1 MTNSVKNVVN
11 AKPLV
16 TGGVLVAPVGTT
28 LPTDETVALDAEF
41 QAVGYAT
48 DDGVTRSDK
57 ISADTK
63 YAWGG
68 DTLAVLFKSRDFT
81 AKLGLAE
88 YLNPVTQQVIYGAAA
103 VTVTAATTTS
113 GAKMAIAGSAVPPP
127 HNTWAIEIISG
138 VAKVRI
144 IFPDAQI
151 SDLDD
156 VLYKDDDIS
165 ARGITLTLFPDSSGN
180 YFYEYTNDGVKSAS

>member
-1 MTNSVKNVVN
+1 MANSVSNVVN

-16 TGGVLVAPVGTT
+16 TGGVLVAPVGST
-28 LPTDETVALDAEF
+28 LPTDEAAALNAAF
-41 QAVGYAT
+41 KAVGYAT
-48 DDGVTRSDK
+48 DDGVTRGDK
-57 ISADTK
+57 IDSDTK

-68 DTLAVLFKSRDFT
+68 DTLAVLFKSRTFT

-88 YLNPVTQQVIYGAAA
+88 YLNPVTQQVIYGTSA
-103 VTVTAATTTS
+103 VSVTAATS
-113 GAKMAIAGSAVPPP
+113 SAGAKMAIAGSAVPPP
-127 HNTWAIEIISG
+127 HNAWAIEIVSG

-151 SDLDD
+151 TDLDD
-156 VLYKDDDIS
+156 VSYKDDDIS

-180 YFYEYTNDGVKSAS
+180 YFYEYTNDGVKTGS

>member
-1 MTNSVKNVVN
+1 MANNVQNVVN

-16 TGGVLVAPVGTT
+16 TGGVLVAPVGST
-28 LPTDETVALDAEF
+28 LPTDETAALNAAF
-41 QAVGYAT
+41 KPVGYAT

-88 YLNPVTQQVIYGAAA
+88 YLNPITQQVIYGTAA
-103 VTVTAATTTS
+103 VSVTAATSTT
-113 GAKMAIAGSAVPPP
+113 GAKMAIAGSSAPPP
-127 HNTWAIEIISG
+127 HNAWAFEIVSG
-138 VAKVRI
+138 AAKVRI
-144 IFPDAQI
+144 VFPDAQI

-156 VLYKDDDIS
+156 VIYKDDDIA
-165 ARGITLTLFPDSSGN
+165 ARGVTLTLFPDLSGN
-180 YFYEYTNDGVKSAS
+180 YFYEYTNDGIKTGS